1 MNSTSDPVPVAVPAQ
16 AAVPKASL
24 VGLFRRLHR
33 DERGAVSFET
43 ILIIAAIALPILIFL
58 LKVGWPRIKAL
69 WTKGMTDIEGA
80 QNAAEQP

>member
-1 MNSTSDPVPVAVPAQ
+1 MNSKAT
-16 AAVPKASL
+16 PKASL
-24 VGLFRRLHR
+24 RKLLRRLHH

-69 WTKGMTDIEGA
+69 WSKGMSDIEGA
-80 QNAAEQP
+80 QNSATQ

>member
-1 MNSTSDPVPVAVPAQ
+1 MH
-16 AAVPKASL
+16 PKPSL
-24 VGLFRRLHR
+24 RRLLGRLHR
-33 DERGAVSFET
+33 DEQGAVSFET

-80 QNAAEQP
+80 QNNATQ

>member
-1 MNSTSDPVPVAVPAQ
+1 MNR
-16 AAVPKASL
+16 KASL
-24 VGLFRRLHR
+24 ARLLGRLHR

-80 QNAAEQP
+80 QNSATQ

>member
-1 MNSTSDPVPVAVPAQ
+1 MNR
-16 AAVPKASL
+16 KHSL
-24 VGLFRRLHR
+24 ARLLGRLHR

-80 QNAAEQP
+80 QNNATQ

>member
-1 MNSTSDPVPVAVPAQ
+1 MIAMP
-16 AAVPKASL
+16 PKPSL
-24 VGLFRRLHR
+24 SRLLGRLHR

-69 WTKGMTDIEGA
+69 WMKGMTDIEGA
-80 QNAAEQP
+80 QNNATQ

>member
-1 MNSTSDPVPVAVPAQ
+1 MH
-16 AAVPKASL
+16 PKLSL
-24 VGLFRRLHR
+24 RNVLRRLHR

-80 QNAAEQP
+80 QNSATQ